1 MVTVHIFRR
10 DLRLEDNTALNKAA
24 ERGDDVLPVFI
35 FDPRQ
40 VEANDYKSG
49 NAVQF
54 MIESLHDLDKKLRS
68 QHDSELHVLWGE
80 APSVVEDLV
89 RHDEVNAVSFNADI
103 TPFSKERDDAIKAVC
118 EDYDVDCHMTH
129 DAYLTRPGTV
139 KTNKGTTYK
148 VFSYF
153 EKKAKKQSVDRPTT
167 EDLSFTRLDVKTI
180 SLEEAKDKSLD
191 EENPDLAVH
200 GGRDHGEAHL
210 AKAASLD
217 DYETTREKPSI
228 EGTSKLSAYLKFGV
242 VSPREAYWAV
252 RDEHG
257 ESHGIISELYWRDFY
272 AHLLDAYPEVLHEN
286 MKDKYDSVK
295 WRDDADGLER
305 WKEGRTGF
313 PIVDAAMRQLTKT
326 GWMHNRCRMIVAS
339 FLCKDL
345 RIHWKE
351 GEQFFA
357 QHLVDYD
364 PASNNGGWQW
374 AASTGADSQ
383 PYFRIFN
390 PWRQQ
395 EDYDPD
401 CEYIKEYV
409 TELRGLDP
417 DVIHGLEDND
427 VPNGVDYPE
436 QILDHREAS
445 QKTKE
450 VFKNASQ

>member
-54 MIESLHDLDKKLRS
+54 MIESLHGLDKNLQS

-286 MKDKYDSVK
+286 MKDKYDSVE
-295 WRDDADGLER
+295 WRDDPEGLQR

-351 GEQFFA
+351 GERFFA

-445 QKTKE
+445 KETKE
-450 VFKNASQ
+450 VFKEAAN